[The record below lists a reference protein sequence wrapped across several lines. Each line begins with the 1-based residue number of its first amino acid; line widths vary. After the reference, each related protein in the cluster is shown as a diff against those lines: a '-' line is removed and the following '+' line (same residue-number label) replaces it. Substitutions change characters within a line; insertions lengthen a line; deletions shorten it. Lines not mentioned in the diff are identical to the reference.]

1 MQSRMTTIVRPSFM
15 SKIALVSAG
24 LLLHVVLCNAEG
36 LKASSPRPNIVL
48 VMADDQGWGQVGY
61 NSHPLL
67 KTPNLDT
74 MAAAGIRFDRFY
86 AAGPVC
92 SPTRA
97 SVLTGRTH
105 NRTGVPTHGKRLCL
119 QEKTLAQ
126 ALKKAGYTTAHFGKW
141 HLNGVRGNG
150 IPILADDRNHPGH
163 YGFDVWLSVTN
174 YFDMDPL
181 MSRNGK
187 FEYFKGD

>member
-1 MQSRMTTIVRPSFM
+1 M
-15 SKIALVSAG
+15 KIDRRNFLKKCALAAGASALG
-24 LLLHVVLCNAEG
+24 CSAIATDKSAKN
-36 LKASSPRPNIVL
+36 SSTDFKTDKPNIVL

-61 NSHPLL
+61 NGHPLL
-67 KTPNLDT
+67 KTPNLDA
-74 MAAAGIRFDRFY
+74 MAESGIRFNRFY

-119 QEKTLAQ
+119 QEKTLPQ
-126 ALKKAGYTTAHFGKW
+126 ALKKAGYKTALFGKW

-150 IPILADDRNHPGH
+150 VPILAAIATTQADTVSIFGLQSPTI
-163 YGFDVWLSVTN
+163 LT
-174 YFDMDPL
+174 
-181 MSRNGK
+181 
-187 FEYFKGD
+187 